1 MYYLHVTNYHRGHL
15 AKNTFKNSQS
25 ISHKTIDSLKNSIKY
40 WKKYI
45 NNLEA
50 IPIFLLRVYPNVI
63 FLIYWIWYWL
73 SHENSVKLHR
83 SHKLNKLP
91 KGSKAEIVIC
101 NFQILH
107 LPVSLFLHFL
117 LDDECD
123 IFYYLLKLILIKK
136 LFYPHRDIIFHVNK
150 FWEVEQWNSFPF
162 LLFLVI
168 IFMNFVY
175 LNIFRCLNLFLL
187 RNVMQDRGTEFN
199 LFCLSFCWL

>member
-107 LPVSLFLHFL
+107 LPVSLFLHFSSGWWMRYFL
-117 LDDECD
+117 L
-123 IFYYLLKLILIKK
+123 LIKIDFDK
-136 LFYPHRDIIFHVNK
+136 KNCSTLIGILF
-150 FWEVEQWNSFPF
+150 S
-162 LLFLVI
+162 
-168 IFMNFVY
+168 M
-175 LNIFRCLNLFLL
+175 
-187 RNVMQDRGTEFN
+187 
-199 LFCLSFCWL
+199 